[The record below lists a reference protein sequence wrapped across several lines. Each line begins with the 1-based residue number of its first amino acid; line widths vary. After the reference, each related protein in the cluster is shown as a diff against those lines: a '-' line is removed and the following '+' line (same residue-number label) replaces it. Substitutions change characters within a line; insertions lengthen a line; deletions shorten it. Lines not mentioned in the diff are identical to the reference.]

1 MAQKKPKTAAGPVA
15 GILAGAV
22 AGGLFL
28 LFWLAFGV
36 PLVPSLLIGA
46 AGYGAGLLVFRRS
59 ARSLEVAIPGVSR
72 EMISAALRE
81 GGEKIS
87 ELKSLSQRIASS
99 SIRAKFDGIVAAAES
114 ILDDLKKNPKDIR
127 AARQFLNYYLDATIK
142 IVSQYAE
149 LSEKGLGSADIQ
161 ASLRKVESMLDTMR
175 TAFEK
180 QHARLLEDD
189 VLDLDAEMSLLKQTI
204 QMEGLGPEEKKE

>member
-99 SIRAKFDGIVAAAES
+99 SIRAKFDGIVTAAES

-142 IVSQYAE
+142 IVSRYAE